1 MIAIASLLTCQAMQ
15 AEELLSPSG
24 DIKLDFRLAEGG
36 APVYSLEYKGEPV
49 IAESHLGIR
58 LNNSGLFDWFEIAD
72 VSRSEF
78 DETWEPV
85 WGEES
90 EIRDRHNE
98 SGERNRKS
106 ETGTTK
112 WP

>member
-24 DIKLDFRLAEGG
+24 DLRLDFRLAEGG

-72 VSRSEF
+72 VSKSEF

-85 WGEES
+85 WGLTKLGS
-90 EIRDRHNE
+90 R